1 MPDYTAKLA
10 EAVTGG
16 VPTMSAVWK
25 NGGMMLACALGSLAA
40 SLVCSFLGAQV
51 AANLVKTLRTKLFDT
66 ILGFSNAE
74 IDKFSTP
81 SLITRTTN
89 DLTQIQTLIAMGLQ
103 VIIKA
108 PILAVW
114 ALCKISVTSIEWTA
128 ATLITVCAMIIV
140 MAILVGTCMPK
151 FKKIQLLTDNLND
164 VTRENLS
171 GVRVI
176 RAFNAEA
183 YQEEKFDKVNK
194 QITKNH
200 LMTSRTMGMMMPLI
214 SLCMNALTLA
224 IFWIGAVLINN
235 LPAPDPAS
243 LMGPDGTIDPALLQA
258 NADYLARAQTI
269 GNMTAFAQY
278 AMQVVMAF
286 ILLVMIFAILPRA
299 MVSARRISEVLNTKP
314 SILYKT
320 EPVETQEAGKIEFRD
335 VSFGYS
341 NEGTPCLNHLNFTI
355 EKGQTFAII
364 GATGTG
370 KTSLINLIPRFYDVG
385 AGEVLIDG
393 VNVKE
398 YPEAQ
403 LEKMVSVA
411 PQKAILFSGDILSN
425 VAYGSAEA
433 DEQQIQRALSVAQAE
448 FVSDLEEGIHS
459 KVAQGGTNFSGG
471 QKQRL
476 SIARAV
482 YKNSEIIIFDDT
494 FSALDYKTDMLV
506 RKALSENL
514 KDTTKIIV
522 AQRIGTIKNADQILV
537 LDGGGIAGIGKHE
550 ELLETCPVYR
560 EIALSQ
566 LSKEEL

>member
-1 MPDYTAKLA
+1 MITVFKNLKKRDWCYIVLCLGLIVLQVWLDLTMPDYTAKLA

-16 VPTMSAVWK
+16 APTMSAVWK
-25 NGGMMLACALGSLAA
+25 NGGMMLACAFGSLAA
-40 SLVCSFLGAQV
+40 SLVCSFFGAQV
-51 AANLVKTLRTKLFDT
+51 AANLVKTLRSKLFDA

-108 PILAVW
+108 PILAIW

-140 MAILVGTCMPK
+140 MAVLVGTCMPR

-171 GVRVI
+171 GVRVV

-183 YQEEKFDKVNK
+183 YQEEKFNQVNT

-224 IFWIGAVLINN
+224 IFWIGAILINN

-243 LMGPDGTIDPALLQA
+243 FMGPDGVFDPALLQA
-258 NADYLARAQTI
+258 NAEYLARAQTI

-299 MVSARRISEVLNTKP
+299 MVSARRVSEVLNTKP
-314 SILYKT
+314 SILYKDQ
-320 EPVETQEAGKIEFRD
+320 PVEKQESGRIEFKN

-355 EKGQTFAII
+355 EKGQMFAII

-370 KTSLINLIPRFYDVG
+370 KTSLINLIPRFYDAG
-385 AGEVLIDG
+385 DGEVLIDG

-411 PQKAILFSGDILSN
+411 PQKAILFSGDIQSN
-425 VAYGSAEA
+425 VAYGSEEA
-433 DEQQIQRALSVAQAE
+433 DEEQVQRALSIAQAE
-448 FVSDLEEGIHS
+448 FVNDLEEGIHS

-471 QKQRL
+471 QKQR
-476 SIARAV
+476 
-482 YKNSEIIIFDDT
+482 
-494 FSALDYKTDMLV
+494 
-506 RKALSENL
+506 
-514 KDTTKIIV
+514 
-522 AQRIGTIKNADQILV
+522 
-537 LDGGGIAGIGKHE
+537 
-550 ELLETCPVYR
+550 
-560 EIALSQ
+560 
-566 LSKEEL
+566 